1 MMQFDWGEGQVTLIN
16 PKYIV
21 SVEPAGPD
29 WVKVELST
37 GRVSIVRGG
46 VVEVKARIEIGK

>member
-1 MMQFDWGEGQVTLIN
+1 MIEFDWGEGQVLLVN

-21 SVEPAGPD
+21 SVEPEGAD
-29 WVKVELST
+29 WVKIEVST
-37 GRVSIVRGG
+37 GRCMIVRGG